1 MRLTLKIHETDNTLG
16 LPRQRP
22 GGPHRSV
29 LIAFKNFC
37 RTEIYSFCG
46 VVALRSISRTSSSS
60 RPFSQSSRSFNKFSV
75 RVSGTGRGV
84 AQSIKADGH
93 PHVIQTDA
101 YKFFEGHESAP
112 TPLVYNLGSLG
123 SCTQVAGSL
132 VAKSLGAKLGEWNVT
147 VKGDLDTGVLAE
159 GKDGNGNWESI
170 EVNVRVQTDIE
181 DENTFNKFVSETE
194 RRCPIMQLFKQS
206 GTSWKSNWVNEK
218 L

>member
-1 MRLTLKIHETDNTLG
+1 MLSPFIILKFIIMFQGYTLRRHALKSL
-16 LPRQRP
+16 
-22 GGPHRSV
+22 RSV
-29 LIAFKNFC
+29 
-37 RTEIYSFCG
+37 
-46 VVALRSISRTSSSS
+46 SRTTSYRS
-60 RPFSQSSRSFNKFSV
+60 FSQSPRSLDIFSV
-75 RVSGTGRGV
+75 RVSGRGHGV

-112 TPLVYNLGSLG
+112 TPLVYNLSSLS

-147 VKGDLDTGVLAE
+147 VKGNLDTGVLGE
-159 GKDGNGNWESI
+159 GKEGNGNWESI
-170 EVNVRVQTDIE
+170 EVNVHVQTDIA
-181 DENTFNKFVSETE
+181 DEKTFEKFVAETE

-206 GTSWKSNWVNEK
+206 GTSLKTNWVNEK

>member
-1 MRLTLKIHETDNTLG
+1 MRSYNHMLRH
-16 LPRQRP
+16 Q
-22 GGPHRSV
+22 
-29 LIAFKNFC
+29 
-37 RTEIYSFCG
+37 G
-46 VVALRSISRTSSSS
+46 VVALRSISRVSSS
-60 RPFSQSSRSFNKFSV
+60 RSFSQSSRSFNKFSV

-93 PHVIQTDA
+93 PHLIQTDA

-181 DENTFNKFVSETE
+181 NENTFNKFVSETE

>member
-1 MRLTLKIHETDNTLG
+1 MISYNHMLRHH
-16 LPRQRP
+16 Q
-22 GGPHRSV
+22 
-29 LIAFKNFC
+29 
-37 RTEIYSFCG
+37 G

-93 PHVIQTDA
+93 PHLIQTDA